1 MKAKKK
7 PLVKKSLEDMGV
19 DVARRLKT
27 VKVEEP
33 PPRKGGEK
41 VADVDGMIKKLKELG
56 AI

>member
-1 MKAKKK
+1 MAKKK
-7 PLVKKSLEDMGV
+7 PMVKKTLEEMGV

-41 VADVDGMIKKLKELG
+41 VEDVDGMIKKLKELG